1 MADWDPERGK
11 KDGVIDPVFLLRAYR
26 AGIFPMALDN
36 GELGWFSPDPR
47 GVIPLDAFHIP
58 HGLARALRKKPF
70 EIRINS
76 DFGSTI
82 DGCADRDETWI
93 DSVVRRT
100 YLTLHNL
107 GYAHSVEA
115 WRDGKMVGGLYG
127 VSIGGAFFGES
138 MFSRE
143 SNASQAALV
152 ALVARLNERKF
163 LVLDTQWT
171 TPHLR
176 RFGAQDVPKGTYL
189 KILSEAVEQDNCFTE
204 GENESS

>member
-1 MADWDPERGK
+1 
-11 KDGVIDPVFLLRAYR
+11 
-26 AGIFPMALDN
+26 MALDN

-47 GVIPLDAFHIP
+47 GVIPLDTFHIP
-58 HGLARALRKKPF
+58 HGLARALRKTAF

-76 DFGSTI
+76 DFEATI

-93 DSVVRRT
+93 DPVVKRT
-100 YLTLHNL
+100 YLTLHSL

-115 WRDGKMVGGLYG
+115 WRDGEMVGGLYG
-127 VSIGGAFFGES
+127 VSIGSAFFGES

-152 ALVARLNERKF
+152 ALVERLNERAF

-176 RFGAQDVPKGTYL
+176 RFGARDVPKGVYL
-189 KILSEAVEQDNCFTE
+189 RTLREAVEQ
-204 GENESS
+204 ENSFVENR